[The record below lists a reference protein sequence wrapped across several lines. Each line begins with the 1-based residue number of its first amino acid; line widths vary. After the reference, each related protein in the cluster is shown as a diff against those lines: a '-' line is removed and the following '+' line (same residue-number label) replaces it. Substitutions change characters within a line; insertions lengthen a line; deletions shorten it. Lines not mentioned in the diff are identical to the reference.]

1 MEFMYTVTKNNQ
13 LIAGFTKYIDACIYK
28 EFLMKTN
35 RMAGYKDK
43 FKIVGI
49 HSK

>member
-28 EFLMKTN
+28 EFLKPGLLFILFSP
-35 RMAGYKDK
+35 RPLV
-43 FKIVGI
+43 F
-49 HSK
+49 